1 MVVSSMA
8 ILLVGSL
15 TVMLYYS
22 RKAVKEETLQKAMQQ
37 LEGTMQR
44 VDNILL
50 SVEQASG
57 NVFFNLLL
65 HLDEPEIINEICQ
78 QLVASNPYVA
88 GCTIALHP
96 DYLEKHQSHF
106 AGLTYSFAGR
116 PHYITYVQREAD
128 GSVNRMTIY
137 DGETTVDYTACDWFV
152 RPASTMKPEWL
163 TPVEGRNGGLNPSGD
178 RGPMMT
184 FCIPI
189 SGVGGQPAGVL
200 AVDLSLYLLL
210 RKGLAVKSSSSSSC
224 TILSADGTVI
234 LYPDSTRLLTN
245 FLSAKVQE
253 EHPALA
259 KAVGEMLKGETDY
272 CRVQVNGEDYFVF
285 YKPFARTAVSV
296 RAADKLGWTA
306 GIIYPEDNI
315 SGEYWGLVYFVLAI
329 SFIGL
334 LILFVLSRT
343 IIHRQLL
350 PLRLLTHSAQQ
361 IAEGH
366 YDVQVPESRH
376 DDEIG
381 RLQND
386 FQQMQHSLS
395 VHMNELEQLM
405 ATMQERGEELRLAY
419 ERSRKADKMKTAF
432 LHHMTNQMVQPTQA
446 IYEAV
451 LALCEPGENMK
462 MEEVNMLA
470 QDIQQHGETIME
482 LLKNLLNVSEE
493 EIGKEVGHE
502 GK

>member
-1 MVVSSMA
+1 
-8 ILLVGSL
+8 
-15 TVMLYYS
+15 
-22 RKAVKEETLQKAMQQ
+22 
-37 LEGTMQR
+37 
-44 VDNILL
+44 
-50 SVEQASG
+50 
-57 NVFFNLLL
+57 
-65 HLDEPEIINEICQ
+65 
-78 QLVASNPYVA
+78 
-88 GCTIALHP
+88 
-96 DYLEKHQSHF
+96 
-106 AGLTYSFAGR
+106 
-116 PHYITYVQREAD
+116 
-128 GSVNRMTIY
+128 
-137 DGETTVDYTACDWFV
+137 
-152 RPASTMKPEWL
+152 
-163 TPVEGRNGGLNPSGD
+163 
-178 RGPMMT
+178 
-184 FCIPI
+184 
-189 SGVGGQPAGVL
+189 
-200 AVDLSLYLLL
+200 
-210 RKGLAVKSSSSSSC
+210 
-224 TILSADGTVI
+224 
-234 LYPDSTRLLTN
+234 
-245 FLSAKVQE
+245 
-253 EHPALA
+253 
-259 KAVGEMLKGETDY
+259 
-272 CRVQVNGEDYFVF
+272 
-285 YKPFARTAVSV
+285 V

-350 PLRLLTHSAQQ
+350 PLRMLTHSAQQ